1 MNHKPTYRLS
11 KRQAGLSLVELMI
24 GLTLGLIL
32 LLGVIQVFIA
42 SKQTFATNDA
52 MSKLQENGR
61 FGLEFISQSAR
72 LGGYLSPGAPLD
84 RPLPIEKEG
93 CGIGNSSNNPCALN
107 GSASASDV
115 VSFTFEPPIIEGV
128 KRDCTGATVPDN
140 NLVTNTYFILAADAN
155 NPLPSLACKSFNRT
169 TNAVLSPQQ
178 RLIDGIDA
186 LQVQYGVD
194 TAGDS
199 KSVNQFVSSDRVTNW
214 TKVIAVRIALLANS
228 VDVLNPAPPQRNFYL
243 LDAAPLSFN
252 DGRARQ
258 VFTTT
263 IQFKNNY

>member
-1 MNHKPTYRLS
+1 MNHKYPYHLS

-72 LGGYLSPGAPLD
+72 LGGYLSPGASLD
-84 RPLPIEKEG
+84 RPLPVEKED
-93 CGIGNSSNNPCALN
+93 CSINNHCAVN
-107 GSASASDV
+107 GGGSASDK
-115 VSFTFEPPIIEGV
+115 VSFTFEPPVIDGA

-140 NLVTNTYFILAADAN
+140 NLVTNTYYIRPADAN
-155 NPLPSLACKSFNRT
+155 NPNSSLVCKSYNK
-169 TNAVLSPQQ
+169 TNGEGSEQQ
-178 RLIDGIDA
+178 LIDGIDA